1 MVIGMSE
8 LADLFPGFASHW
20 IDTQAGKIFA
30 RSHGAGPALVL
41 LHGFGETNV
50 AWRKIAPA
58 LAQRFSVVVMDLRG
72 YGWSAAP
79 ASENGEG
86 YAKREMADDVVKV
99 MEELGHVQFALV
111 GHDRG
116 ARVGFRLAMD
126 HPGRLTKLALIN
138 IAPVD
143 DKFGAGDLQRI
154 GRAGFLAAEAP
165 RPEQLIA
172 LDPKGF
178 LDDALQS
185 STKEKSLDA
194 FGSQALA
201 HYRAAFNDPDRIHA
215 FCEDFR
221 AGVTIDR
228 ELTLAD
234 KSAGGRLK
242 IPTLILYGESSFP
255 ADGPSLVDAW
265 KEFGDDIVSECVD
278 SGLYA
283 MEEAP
288 EATLAALERF
298 L

>member
-1 MVIGMSE
+1 MSE

-41 LHGFGETNV
+41 LHGFGQTHV
-50 AWRKIAPA
+50 AWRKIAPK
-58 LAQRFSVVVMDLRG
+58 LAERFTVVVMDLRG

-79 ASENGEG
+79 DSEKGEA

-99 MEELGHVQFALV
+99 MEALGHVQFALA

-116 ARVGFRLAMD
+116 ARVGFRLALD

-143 DKFGAGDLQRI
+143 DNFGASDLWRV
-154 GRAGFLAAEAP
+154 GRSRFLSMEAP
-165 RPEQLIA
+165 QPEELVSQ
-172 LDPKGF
+172 DPADF
-178 LDDALQS
+178 LNDALKD
-185 STKEKSLDA
+185 STKDKSLDA
-194 FGSQALA
+194 FGAQALA
-201 HYRAAFNDPDRIHA
+201 YYHAAFNDPARIHA
-215 FCEDFR
+215 FCEDYR
-221 AGVTIDR
+221 AGA
-228 ELTLAD
+228 TLD
-234 KSAGGRLK
+234 KEALAVDKAAGKKMLV
-242 IPTLILYGESSFP
+242 PTLILYGEATFP
-255 ADGPSLVDAW
+255 GLGGALLDAW
-265 KEFGDDIVSECVD
+265 KEWGDDVTGAAVD

-288 EATLAALERF
+288 EATLQALDAF

>member
-1 MVIGMSE
+1 MVFGMSE
-8 LADLFPGFASHW
+8 LADLLPGFASHW
-20 IDTQAGKIFA
+20 IDTEAGKIFA
-30 RSHGAGPALVL
+30 RSRGAGPALVL
-41 LHGFGETNV
+41 LHGFGQTNV

-58 LAQRFSVVVMDLRG
+58 LSRRFSVVVMDLRG

-79 ASENGEG
+79 ASEKGEA
-86 YAKREMADDVVKV
+86 YAKREMADDVVKA
-99 MEELGHVQFALV
+99 MEALGHVQFALV

-116 ARVGFRLAMD
+116 ARVGFRLALD
-126 HPGRLTKLALIN
+126 HPGRLTKLALVN

-143 DKFGAGDLQRI
+143 DSFGDGDLLRL

-172 LDPKGF
+172 LDPRGF
-178 LDDALQS
+178 LDDALQN
-185 STKEKSLDA
+185 STKSKSLDV
-194 FGSQALA
+194 FGWQALA
-201 HYRAAFNDPDRIHA
+201 HYRAAFDDPDRIHA

-221 AGVTIDR
+221 AGATIDR

-234 KSAGGRLK
+234 KAAGKKLQV
-242 IPTLILYGESSFP
+242 PTLILYGESTFP

-265 KEFGDDIVSECVD
+265 KEFGGDIVGERLD